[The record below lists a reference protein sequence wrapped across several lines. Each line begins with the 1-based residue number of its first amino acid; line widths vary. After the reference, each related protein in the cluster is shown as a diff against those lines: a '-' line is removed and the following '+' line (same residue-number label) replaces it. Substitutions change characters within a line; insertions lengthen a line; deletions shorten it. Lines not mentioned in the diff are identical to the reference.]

1 MISFD
6 SMDEDIELVHNDM
19 KDSVLEEQT
28 LSSRFYSVDSE
39 LYEVKYTRMRR
50 NLFFIQIIWLIM
62 LGLSIILLILQFF
75 TQKVILN

>member
-75 TQKVILN
+75 TQKTILN